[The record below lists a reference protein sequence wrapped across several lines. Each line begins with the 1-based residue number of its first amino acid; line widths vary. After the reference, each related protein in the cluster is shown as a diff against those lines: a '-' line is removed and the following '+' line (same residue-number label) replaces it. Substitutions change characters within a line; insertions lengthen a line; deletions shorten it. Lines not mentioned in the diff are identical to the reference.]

1 MKSRLMITCCVG
13 LLLVLTFIP
22 AVTHSDVPKQI
33 NYQGFLTDPD
43 GDPVPDDDY
52 SMTFKIYDVSTEGIS
67 LWSETQIVTVINGKY
82 TAILGKNNPI
92 DPEDLDGDRYFG
104 ITVAPDEEM
113 TPRLK
118 LTSTAFSIKA
128 GDAYKL
134 GGMDS
139 SQYALIT
146 EMCDWSE
153 ITGIPSGFADGT
165 DDTGITTET
174 DPTVP
179 ASVKDGTSW
188 SELSEIP
195 SGFAD
200 GTDDT
205 GITTETDPTVPA
217 SVKDGISWSELSEIP
232 SGFADGV
239 DDTGVTIPFE
249 LSGSS
254 STAIISG
261 LNGDSGPGVYGK
273 HHNSGNYGFL
283 GGQWVGV
290 HGEGFGDHS
299 VGVFGV
305 SHGSID
311 GVGVKGGAIEEE
323 GVGVYGWNQSS
334 NTEGRLGC
342 PSVGV
347 QGDVYNA
354 EEIAV
359 SGEHHNSG
367 NHGFLGGQ
375 WVGVHGE
382 GFSDHSVGVFGV
394 SHGSIDGVGV
404 KGGAMEEEGVGVYG
418 WNQSSNTEGRLGCPS
433 VGVQG
438 DVYNA
443 EEIGVHG
450 TFHGSGYENMGT
462 LGHEYFGVEGYT
474 SKTDGAAVFGKHLQ
488 SGNNGYIGQPLFGVY
503 GEHSATGNVGFLGS
517 GDYGVHG
524 RHQQSGNWGNIGN
537 EFFGVYGA
545 HGATGNSG
553 FLGNEDCGVRGNCYG
568 SGTKFGVF
576 GIHEPTENWG
586 ALGTED
592 HAGEF
597 AGDVVIW
604 GNQTTHLNLTV
615 GGNLTTHLNLTVD
628 GNLTTQG
635 NLTVHGYISKGSGS
649 FIIDHPLD
657 PKNKYLYHSFVESP
671 DMMNVYNGNAILNA
685 DGEAWV
691 NLPEWFEAL
700 NKEFRYQ
707 LTPVGAPGPNLY
719 IAEEISENS
728 FRIAGGT
735 PGLKVSWQV
744 TGIRQDPY
752 ANAHRIVVEVDK
764 PPEHQGHYLHPD
776 VYGEP
781 EKKM

>member
-179 ASVKDGTSW
+179 ASVKDG
-188 SELSEIP
+188 
-195 SGFAD
+195 
-200 GTDDT
+200 
-205 GITTETDPTVPA
+205 
-217 SVKDGISWSELSEIP
+217 ISWSELSEIP

-273 HHNSGNYGFL
+273 
-283 GGQWVGV
+283 
-290 HGEGFGDHS
+290 
-299 VGVFGV
+299 
-305 SHGSID
+305 
-311 GVGVKGGAIEEE
+311 
-323 GVGVYGWNQSS
+323 
-334 NTEGRLGC
+334 
-342 PSVGV
+342 
-347 QGDVYNA
+347 
-354 EEIAV
+354 
-359 SGEHHNSG
+359 HHNSG